1 MRLTLA
7 FMGTPDFAVPSLA
20 ALVDAGH
27 EIAAVYT
34 QPPRP
39 AGRGYRERPSPVAD
53 FARARGIETRWPT
66 SLRDPEVQ
74 RAFAELRLDA
84 AVVVAYGLL
93 LPKAVLEAPRLG
105 CINLHASPLPR
116 WRGAAPIERAIEA
129 GDAETGLTLMQM
141 GEGLDTGPI
150 LAAEPMSIAPDETGG
165 SLTAKLARRGA
176 ELLPGW
182 MDALAQG
189 RLAPRPQP
197 AEGATYAAK
206 LTRAE
211 ARLDWRGSAEALER
225 RVRAFDPWPGSWF
238 LFGQERIRVVKAR
251 LANGVGAPGTVL
263 GPGLTVACGVGALR
277 LMEVQRQGRASMSD
291 EALLRG
297 FSIPPG
303 TVLP

>member
-1 MRLTLA
+1 MRLRLA

-20 ALVDAGH
+20 ALVEAGH

-39 AGRGYRERPSPVAD
+39 ADRGHRERPSAVAA
-53 FARARGIETRWPT
+53 FASERGIEVRWPT
-66 SLRDPEVQ
+66 SLRAPEIQ
-74 RAFAELRLDA
+74 REFAELRLDA

-93 LPKAVLEAPRLG
+93 LPKPVLAAPRLG
-105 CINLHASPLPR
+105 CINLHASLLPR

-129 GDAETGLTLMQM
+129 GDAETGLTLMQRE
-141 GEGLDTGPI
+141 EGLDTGPI
-150 LAAEPMSIAPDETGG
+150 LAADPMPVAADETGG
-165 SLTAKLARRGA
+165 SLTAKLAARGA

-182 MDALAQG
+182 MEALAHA
-189 RLAPRPQP
+189 RLTARPQP
-197 AEGATYAAK
+197 AEGTTYAPK

-211 ARLDWRGSAEALER
+211 ARLDWSKPALMLER
-225 RVRAFDPWPGSWF
+225 QVRAFHPAPGSWF
-238 LFGQERIRVVKAR
+238 LFGEERIKVIKAR
-251 LANGVGAPGTVL
+251 PAEGVGAPGTVL
-263 GPGLTVACGVGALR
+263 GPGLTVACGAGALR
-277 LMEVQRQGRASMSD
+277 LMEVQRPGRAPMSD